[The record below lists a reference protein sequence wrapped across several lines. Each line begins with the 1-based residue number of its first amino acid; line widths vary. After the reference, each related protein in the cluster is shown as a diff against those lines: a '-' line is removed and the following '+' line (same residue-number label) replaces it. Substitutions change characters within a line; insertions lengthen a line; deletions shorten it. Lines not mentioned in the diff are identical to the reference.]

1 MQFTQPLTI
10 NCQLIGS
17 QSMNTNPIL
26 RKSLIVIAIAI
37 LPALCVNRQ
46 LSAQAPKVSGER
58 YYMLVFAAQAEPNVV
73 RRSHSFAL
81 FVRASEV
88 GKEANRPELE
98 VHSISWMPKSMIIQ
112 PLHMIPEPGVNLDL
126 NSTLD
131 WARSVHARVSM
142 WGPFPIRKELYEKAV
157 ARQKKLESGVIE
169 YLCMDRRY
177 RGELATNCIH
187 AISDLDRNSTSLD
200 TGVACGKAAS
210 EQLVEYFRPQMTS
223 NTGPTDWLVDQLGL
237 RSREIQFE
245 SGLGDSKIGRSANK
259 PEGVLGLVRDVER
272 GILRRR

>member
-1 MQFTQPLTI
+1 MNI
-10 NCQLIGS
+10 KLILS
-17 QSMNTNPIL
+17 RPMI
-26 RKSLIVIAIAI
+26 IFAIGI
-37 LPALCVNRQ
+37 
-46 LSAQAPKVSGER
+46 LSALGAIGQIKAQTPASSQDR

-73 RRSHSFAL
+73 RRSHTCAL
-81 FVRASEV
+81 FVHV
-88 GKEANRPELE
+88 GAPVKEATQRQLE
-98 VHSISWMPKSMIIQ
+98 THCISWMPKSMVIQ
-112 PLHMIPEPGVNLDL
+112 PLHMIPEPGVNLNL

-142 WGPFPIRKELYEKAV
+142 WGPFAIRKDLYEKAV

-187 AISDLDRNSTSLD
+187 AVTDFDHNSPSLD
-200 TGVACGKAAS
+200 TGTAYGKAAS
-210 EQLVEYFRPQMTS
+210 EQVVDYFRPYLMS
-223 NTGPTDWLVDQLGL
+223 DASPTDWLVDQLGL

-259 PEGVLGLVRDVER
+259 PEGVLGLVRDAER